1 MVNDLQKRVEALG
14 PAETV
19 LNTLTQ
25 FMDHAVHNRPG
36 MVSPDPRNPTGVAW
50 QPVTWKL
57 EAPAGASAD
66 ASKTLKNVYSL
77 TKTTVGGKAK
87 TTKTLIGILRDD
99 GKILSGQKVIGEY
112 RSPGLFPEVVT
123 WMYRQ
128 VANVWKMDNEFA
140 ARWASWSFGKEQ
152 RDLKVVLA
160 AFLLVQSR
168 SGEPVVEGGEILFH
182 DDDFRSVGE
191 AMCLSRSADKNAK
204 TDLSPKLIL
213 RIGEVLTLPGVA
225 EINRELGFGKSARN
239 PAMGRYQKA
248 VEKWLRFREQN
259 PKMLAGLVK
268 AGFRTSVMEMA
279 AKIHYKP
286 LTDEFY
292 QILRWKQKQAKD
304 GRRTMSIGAEV
315 SVAESW
321 DGMTETQVCEKIA
334 KDKPNYKRIVG
345 LIPKSVGLTRA
356 VLACAIESGCLS
368 NADLIILTPT
378 LEEFGLLQVASI
390 TDKWKKACDSATNQR
405 AANIAKNVKTKEA
418 REGLQD
424 AADKAMVA
432 AVEEVTRDLRIY
444 LTVDISGSMDRA
456 LERAVG
462 CLTQFLGGFPLDR
475 LHVSVFNTEGRVI
488 EIKAP
493 KAAAVQHA
501 FSSYRA
507 GGGTSYAMGI
517 RALAKYKPLPG
528 EDSIIWFIGD
538 EEDYN
543 TAGLVKSVQDS
554 GINPV
559 GFGLLH
565 IAGGPQSHGNGTI
578 VRDAARQLG
587 IPCFTMDEAM
597 FKDVYAVPRTIRNLI
612 ASTPVGSSP
621 TASVARQNR
630 KTLVQEILETPLLQ
644 LPLAFQ
650 VKAA

>member
-1 MVNDLQKRVEALG
+1 MSVNVDQQRVEALG

-36 MVSPDPRNPTGVAW
+36 MVSPSTVNPAGVTW
-50 QPVTWKL
+50 QPVTWKI
-57 EAPAGASAD
+57 EQTIPGVES
-66 ASKTLKNVYSL
+66 STVKNVYSL
-77 TKTTVGGKAK
+77 NKTTVGGKSK
-87 TTKTLIGILRDD
+87 TTKTLIGTLRDD
-99 GKILSGQKVIGEY
+99 GKIIATRDRNPTDRIIGEY
-112 RSPGLFPEVVT
+112 RKPGLFPEVVS

-140 ARWASWSFGKEQ
+140 ARWASWAFGKEH

-168 SGEPVVEGGEILFH
+168 SGEPVIEGGEVIFH
-182 DDDFRSVGE
+182 DEDFRAVGE
-191 AMCLSRSADKNAK
+191 AMCLIKAK
-204 TDLSPKLIL
+204 DGISPKLLL
-213 RIGEVLTLPGVA
+213 RIGEVLSLPEIA

-239 PAMGRYQKA
+239 PAMGRYLKA
-248 VEKWLRFREQN
+248 VEKWLRYREQN
-259 PKMLAGLVK
+259 PKLLTGLVK
-268 AGFRTSVMEMA
+268 EGFRTTVMELA
-279 AKIHYKP
+279 SKVHYKP

-292 QILRWKQKQAKD
+292 KALRWKQKQAKD
-304 GRRTMSIGAEV
+304 GRRTMSIGTEV
-315 SVAESW
+315 SAAESW
-321 DGMTETQVCEKIA
+321 EGLTETQICEKIS
-334 KDKPNYKRIVG
+334 KERPNYKRIVG
-345 LIPKSVGLTRA
+345 LLPKSVGLTRA
-356 VLACAIESGCLS
+356 ILACAIESGCLS

-378 LEEFGLLQVASI
+378 LEEFGLLQVASVM
-390 TDKWKKACDSATNQR
+390 DKWKKACDTATNQR

-424 AADKAMVA
+424 AADKAMVN
-432 AVEEVTRDLRIY
+432 AVEEVTRDLRVY
-444 LTVDISGSMDRA
+444 LTVDISSSMGMA
-456 LERAVG
+456 LERAVS

-475 LHVSVFNTEGRVI
+475 LHVSVFNTEGREV

-501 FSSYRA
+501 FASFKA
-507 GGGTSYAMGI
+507 GGGTSYAQGV
-517 RALAKYKPLPG
+517 RVLAKHAPKAG

-538 EEDYN
+538 QEDYN
-543 TAGLVKSVQDS
+543 VTALVSAVRNS
-554 GINPV
+554 GIAPV

-565 IAGGPQSHGNGTI
+565 ISAGGQYSHGNGT
-578 VRDAARQLG
+578 VVVGAARQLG

-612 ASTPVGSSP
+612 ASTPVG
-621 TASVARQNR
+621 ASASLVRQAR
-630 KTLVQEILETPLLQ
+630 KSLVREILETPLLEMP
-644 LPLAFQ
+644 LPFQ